1 MRYVYAIS
9 LCIRYIKK
17 LTIYNTCDSL
27 LISLCSRIVD
37 TRISQ
42 QFINHIVFGE
52 CISLAITYS
61 ICIREL
67 FLRCNYLKEKSG
79 TLNVNTVT
87 FESITRYECSAFT
100 VCYENTLRSTTLPP
114 LTTHTA
120 PYRPYHPYHP
130 LPPPTTPQVEV

>member
-1 MRYVYAIS
+1 MRYVYVIS

-87 FESITRYECSAFT
+87 FESITLCSAFA

-114 LTTHTA
+114 PTT
-120 PYRPYHPYHP
+120 PYHPLPPPTAPYHP